1 MLRSLVAGLM
11 IACLVS
17 PAIAQDEPLPKLYH
31 VELKDSKDEKVSSWK
46 KSIAVTQG
54 DYIAVKA
61 IGGTYPGG
69 MINNVKV
76 DIKGGIVSS
85 IVSKEAVLAVD
96 QEGRVGG
103 IQLVVLLKAS
113 AAGKAEVSLTP
124 TGEGVQPKVYILDVT
139 VNDKK

>member
-1 MLRSLVAGLM
+1 MLRSLLAGLM
-11 IACLVS
+11 IACLVA
-17 PAIAQDEPLPKLYH
+17 PAMADEPLPKLH
-31 VELKDSKDEKVSSWK
+31 RIELKDSKETPSDSWK
-46 KSIAVTQG
+46 KSISVTKG

-61 IGGTYPGG
+61 LGGSYPGG

-76 DIKGGIVSS
+76 DIKGGIVAS
-85 IVSKEAVLAVD
+85 IVTKEAVLAVD

-103 IQLVVLLKAS
+103 IELLVLLKGS

-124 TGEGVQPKVYILDVT
+124 TGGGVQPKVYVLDVT